1 MDSQTTK
8 EMKLTKTGLIT
19 QKITVES
26 IISNLPKRKLLV
38 HMGSLGILP
47 NTQRRSN
54 APLIQIIFKK
64 RNEAISNSI
73 FWGQPNHDP
82 KPLKNVIKIES
93 FRPILL
99 INTDIK
105 ILKQSEGK
113 PKATIYKEVNISQRS
128 QVYSR
133 NGRLLNI
140 QKSVRIMRYL
150 TSCRKGI
157 WLNSARI
164 HLFFKNS

>member
-64 RNEAISNSI
+64 RNEAISNSV

-82 KPLKNVIKIES
+82 KPLKNVIKTES
-93 FRPILL
+93 FR
-99 INTDIK
+99 
-105 ILKQSEGK
+105 QS
-113 PKATIYKEVNISQRS
+113 
-128 QVYSR
+128 YS
-133 NGRLLNI
+133 
-140 QKSVRIMRYL
+140 
-150 TSCRKGI
+150 
-157 WLNSARI
+157 
-164 HLFFKNS
+164 